1 MQPNAF
7 KLFTCIVHMVD
18 EFILIINEK
27 RLRSRLKSLRNFYKE
42 IQLKDKSEVERG
54 EIIMHLD
61 YFSRIILELG
71 RRYGTEMLINDGL
84 TYIRNYKNEL
94 TKLNPD
100 PNMMHQSYLGLRNI
114 LFALMPTS

>member
-1 MQPNAF
+1 
-7 KLFTCIVHMVD
+7 MVD